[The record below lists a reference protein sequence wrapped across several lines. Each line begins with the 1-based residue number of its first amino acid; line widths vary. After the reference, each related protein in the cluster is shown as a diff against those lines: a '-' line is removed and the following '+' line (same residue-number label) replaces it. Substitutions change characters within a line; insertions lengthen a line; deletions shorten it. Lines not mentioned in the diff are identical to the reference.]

1 MQKKQ
6 ETTVDFKTF
15 DDIKS
20 SKGINEPGITY
31 IYKLTEMRWEKKK
44 ETNGNMNHQ
53 SSSAIPWH
61 SLIFA

>member
-1 MQKKQ
+1 MMLVIFYKCGDNKRKKEDQYISQKMYSNAKKKQ

-31 IYKLTEMRWEKKK
+31 FI
-44 ETNGNMNHQ
+44 
-53 SSSAIPWH
+53 S
-61 SLIFA
+61 